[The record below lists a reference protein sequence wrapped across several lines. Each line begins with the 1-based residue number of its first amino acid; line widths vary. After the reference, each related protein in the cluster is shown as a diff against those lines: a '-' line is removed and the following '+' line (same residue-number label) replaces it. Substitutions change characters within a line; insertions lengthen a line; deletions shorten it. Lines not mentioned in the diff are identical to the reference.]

1 MIDILQHYGFSE
13 KEAKVYLAGLE
24 LGSAPGSTIARTAG
38 EKRVTVYSIIKELIK
53 KWYMTELKRNGMNY
67 FSVISPDI
75 LASQLE
81 AKYTAFKQKL
91 PELMVLAEKFGNK
104 PKVQFF
110 EWVEWLEHM
119 YDDLLTSKTDINS
132 FLGTDSTHKELLEYL
147 YNEFLPHRKENGIY
161 ANVLL
166 PASRENQKYV
176 GIDKKWYKTSKTIKH
191 PLFNI
196 EWEINI
202 YGPNK
207 VSIALFDKK
216 ELSWLIIQSEKLYT
230 SMKSIFSVLWDM

>member
-53 KWYMTELKRNGMNY
+53 KGYMTELKRNGMNY

-110 EWVEWLEHM
+110 E
-119 YDDLLTSKTDINS
+119 
-132 FLGTDSTHKELLEYL
+132 
-147 YNEFLPHRKENGIY
+147 
-161 ANVLL
+161 
-166 PASRENQKYV
+166 
-176 GIDKKWYKTSKTIKH
+176 
-191 PLFNI
+191 
-196 EWEINI
+196 
-202 YGPNK
+202 
-207 VSIALFDKK
+207 
-216 ELSWLIIQSEKLYT
+216 
-230 SMKSIFSVLWDM
+230 

>member
-1 MIDILQHYGFSE
+1 
-13 KEAKVYLAGLE
+13 
-24 LGSAPGSTIARTAG
+24 
-38 EKRVTVYSIIKELIK
+38 
-53 KWYMTELKRNGMNY
+53 
-67 FSVISPDI
+67 
-75 LASQLE
+75 
-81 AKYTAFKQKL
+81 
-91 PELMVLAEKFGNK
+91 
-104 PKVQFF
+104 
-110 EWVEWLEHM
+110 M

-132 FLGTDSTHKELLEYL
+132 FLGTDSTQKELLDYL

-176 GIDKKWYKTSKTIKH
+176 GIDKRWYKTSKTIKH